1 MRSGRLTSLA
11 LVVGCLICNSRVGA
25 TPVGE
30 PTVQI
35 SQDDHTFEDLTLLT
49 SATPAYRYYRYRRST
64 GHPAFGLAA
73 KTATISLY
81 WDTATSALSL
91 MFISGGDDSGKGS
104 VTVTGLPRTS
114 SLVLSD
120 DPGEFRYSPKKGKL
134 TGNFQYGGST
144 DGFVLVTPD
153 ATTFTAGLNLIPKV
167 RIDALRITDG
177 DPTNGGSF
185 LKLNLD
191 EPVYLRVTPATDQ
204 SQGGDGSQ
212 GSGDSGSSGGSA
224 SGVGTSVPEPA
235 TLGIF
240 GLGIP
245 LLLRRRS
252 RR

>member
-1 MRSGRLTSLA
+1 
-11 LVVGCLICNSRVGA
+11 
-25 TPVGE
+25 
-30 PTVQI
+30 
-35 SQDDHTFEDLTLLT
+35 LTLLT
-49 SATPAYRYYRYRRST
+49 SATSAYRYYRYRHST

-73 KTATISLY
+73 KTATISVY
-81 WDTATSALSL
+81 WDTTTSALSL

-120 DPGEFRYSPKKGKL
+120 DPGEFHYSPKKGKL

-144 DGFVLVTPD
+144 DGFVLATPH
-153 ATTFTAGLNLIPKV
+153 ATTFTAGLNLLPKV

-191 EPVYLRVTPATDQ
+191 EPVYVRVTPAAG
-204 SQGGDGSQ
+204 SQGSDGSQ
-212 GSGDSGSSGGSA
+212 GSGDSGSSGGSG